1 MYAKDIKDKAKE
13 RAKQRRREG
22 IPNWTVK
29 YDELTPKAGEKI
41 TESDNVLY
49 RQEIRRCLGI

>member
-1 MYAKDIKDKAKE
+1 MYAEDIKKEAKKRARQRE
-13 RAKQRRREG
+13 RENM
-22 IPNWTVK
+22 PSWTIK
-29 YDELTPKAGEKI
+29 YDELTPKNGEKI